1 MSRIFVH
8 YTGVYFPDTALILLF
23 HPLHLQIIQAGLLP
37 KLVTFLSSK
46 YAHVRDVETEVNGCS
61 LHYEAAWA
69 LTNIAAGS
77 SEETM
82 EVVRAGAIPYFI
94 ALLQ

>member
-1 MSRIFVH
+1 MGAFGAFNAH
-8 YTGVYFPDTALILLF
+8 YVTVTNLTMGYSQ
-23 HPLHLQIIQAGLLP
+23 QIIEAGLVP
-37 KLVTFLSSK
+37 KLVNFLSSK
-46 YAHVRDVETEVNGCS
+46 YAYVNDPDSEPNACS

-77 SEETM
+77 PEETQQ
-82 EVVRAGAIPYFI
+82 VVRAGAIPYFI

>member
-1 MSRIFVH
+1 MKIKF
-8 YTGVYFPDTALILLF
+8 YFRHSLHNYLL
-23 HPLHLQIIQAGLLP
+23 QVIQAGLLP
-37 KLVTFLSSK
+37 KLVSFLSSK
-46 YAHVRDVETEVNGCS
+46 YAYVSDADAESNSCT

-77 SEETM
+77 PEETQ
-82 EVVRAGAIPYFI
+82 EVVRVGAIPYFI